1 MNWGFIPFGLLFVE
15 VKNYFL
21 YSCVFDTR
29 EYFDFHIGI
38 NSSIMKIFLKHS
50 IQIGS
55 YHILNRLH
63 SNSEKNDG

>member
-1 MNWGFIPFGLLFVE
+1 MTWGFIPFGLLFVE

-38 NSSIMKIFLKHS
+38 NSSIMKIFL
-50 IQIGS
+50 
-55 YHILNRLH
+55 
-63 SNSEKNDG
+63 